1 MAGEPTVARGGVDM
15 VAMGAR
21 RRIAVCEL
29 IGSNVAQV
37 SRAGV
42 HDTSMKV
49 YLVSMDTIPFV
60 TTVG

>member
-1 MAGEPTVARGGVDM
+1 MAGELTVARGGVDI

-21 RRIAVCEL
+21 QCIAVYEL

-37 SRAGV
+37 LRAGV
-42 HDTSMKV
+42 YNTSMKV
-49 YLVSMDTIPFV
+49 YLVSIDTILFV